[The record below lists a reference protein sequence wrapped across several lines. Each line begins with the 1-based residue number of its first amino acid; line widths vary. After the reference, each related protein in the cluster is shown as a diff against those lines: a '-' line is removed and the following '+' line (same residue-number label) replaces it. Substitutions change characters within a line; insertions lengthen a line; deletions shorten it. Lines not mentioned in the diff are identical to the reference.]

1 MPWRIPN
8 LQDKETKGKIE
19 RIVFCD
25 MNNPLHQSID
35 KQYKITCFSEIT
47 STLAD
52 HFFLLHVVVVA
63 QSKDIFSKDKS
74 FWQKVLQETKQN
86 IKLILLDDKD
96 IFEKNTSEV
105 KNYLKD
111 FLHLRLPSDVSPDI
125 LNRSIVNAF
134 ASLQMNLEILNLD
147 LQQAFLVQDFQRL
160 VDVSKALLTTK
171 NFDDLLELILIET
184 TKMVSCDAGSIY
196 VVEEQGSVPM
206 LRFKKSLLSLDSAE
220 FILPIDNSSI
230 AGYVVKTGKTLIID
244 DVYNMSE
251 DTPYHVDTSFD
262 KKSGYRTRSMLVI
275 PMSNPA
281 GDMIGAIQLINRKK
295 SFSTVLSQEQ
305 LQTGKGVLSFDKTSF
320 ELASAMAGL
329 ASVSLE
335 NNRLMNEI
343 QQLFEGFV
351 KASVMA
357 IEQRDPSTKGHSE
370 RVAALT
376 VRLALEVHHNNNTFA
391 SQYFNEQQL
400 REIRYASLLHDF
412 GKVGVREKVLVK
424 AKKLYPEELQLLQA
438 RFRYIKKVLENE
450 TQKKKIKFLKENGN
464 KNFAEFEKKCDAE
477 LQIQWHEL
485 AQIEL
490 DILKKNESSF
500 FAQQQDLSLKN
511 LLDKKV
517 DDGIE
522 KVPYLTNQEFLSLS
536 IERGSLTQAERK
548 EIENHVSLTYD
559 FLKQIT
565 WTSNLKNVPEIA
577 HGHHEKLD
585 GSGYPLGLQEKQI
598 SIQARMMAIADIYD
612 AFTSTDRHYKKAVS
626 IEETLNYLEQEA
638 KQNKVDKDLL
648 DLFIRKKVYIQ
659 ALKKENIDNF

>member
-8 LQDKETKGKIE
+8 LQNKDIKNKIE

-25 MNNPLHQSID
+25 INNALHQSISEG
-35 KQYKITCFSEIT
+35 YKVTCFSKIT

-52 HFFLLHVVVVA
+52 HFFLLHVVIVA
-63 QSKDIFSKDKS
+63 HSKDIFTKEKS
-74 FWQKVLQETKQN
+74 FWKRVLQAAKQN
-86 IKLILLDDKD
+86 IKLIILDDD
-96 IFEKNTSEV
+96 ENLEESENDL

-111 FLHLRLPSDVSPDI
+111 FLHLRLPLNVSPDI
-125 LNRSIVNAF
+125 LNRSIANAF

-171 NFDDLLELILIET
+171 NLDDLLELILIET

-196 VVEEQGSVPM
+196 VVEEQDSVAM
-206 LRFKKSLLSLDSAE
+206 LRFKKSLLSLDLAE
-220 FILPIDNSSI
+220 FVLPIDNSSI

-244 DVYNMSE
+244 DVYNMKE
-251 DTPYHVDTSFD
+251 DTPYHIDTSFD

-275 PMSNPA
+275 PMSNPS
-281 GDMIGAIQLINRKK
+281 GKIIGAIQLINRKK

-343 QQLFEGFV
+343 SQLFEGFV

-357 IEQRDPSTKGHSE
+357 IEQRDPGTKGHSE

-376 VRLALEVHHNNNTFA
+376 VRLALEVHHNSNIFA

-438 RFRYIKKVLENE
+438 RFRYIKKVLENQN
-450 TQKKKIKFLKENGN
+450 QKKKIEFLKSNGN
-464 KNFAEFEKKCDAE
+464 KNFAEFEKRCNAE
-477 LQIQWHEL
+477 LQIQWQEL
-485 AQIEL
+485 TQIEL
-490 DILKKNESSF
+490 DILEKNESSF
-500 FAQQQDLSLKN
+500 FAQEQDLSLKN

-517 DDGIE
+517 NDGQE
-522 KVPYLTNQEFLSLS
+522 EVPYLTNQEFLSLS

-565 WTSNLKNVPEIA
+565 WTANLKNVPEIA

-585 GSGYPLGLQEKQI
+585 GSGYPLGLEEEKI

-626 IEETLNYLEQEA
+626 VEETLNYLTQQA

-648 DLFIRKKVYIQ
+648 ELFINQEVYIQ
-659 ALKKENIDNF
+659 ALKKENTDSF